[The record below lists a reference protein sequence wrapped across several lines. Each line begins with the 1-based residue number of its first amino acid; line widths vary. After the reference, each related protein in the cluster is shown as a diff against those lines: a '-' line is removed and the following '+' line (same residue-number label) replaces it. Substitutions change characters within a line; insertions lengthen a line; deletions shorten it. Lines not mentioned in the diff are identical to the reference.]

1 MTDLFEK
8 FPEIVF
14 IDGTYNVNSHM
25 HGMPLYCIM
34 VEDGYGHGCVVF
46 YAATTEEDTLHLRKM
61 MQCFKD
67 TNPKWSA
74 IQVVVVDK
82 DFAEWKMLREE
93 LPNAEVLFCQWHVIK
108 AMFKQLS
115 DCGVEKQKRD
125 DAREPYDVWCMPK
138 IRMFMKLKR
147 QKCLV

>member
-1 MTDLFEK
+1 
-8 FPEIVF
+8 
-14 IDGTYNVNSHM
+14 
-25 HGMPLYCIM
+25 
-34 VEDGYGHGCVVF
+34 
-46 YAATTEEDTLHLRKM
+46 M

-74 IQVVVVDK
+74 IQVVIIDK

-108 AMFKQLS
+108 VMFQQLS

-125 DAREPYDVWCMPK
+125 DARET
-138 IRMFMKLKR
+138 IR
-147 QKCLV
+147 CLVHAKNQDDYEGKKTEMFGMINHSFKAYFLSNWETCIEMWATFKRDEFAHYGNTTNNRLESHNQKDVT